1 MSDSK
6 VDLRR
11 RYIEGAVR
19 EAVGEMN
26 RYFQQEGVTTT
37 IGEEDL
43 GRIRL
48 SFDSSEEPDTAENLF
63 CILEDFPKVNPYL
76 IGKNAGRVFVR
87 YFNPT
92 LAQRYTT
99 GEATKISLV
108 IYHLFGILHVRNQDP
123 EADVDSF
130 PEAYESAR
138 ETFGWSSLRETKR
151 EQMERL
157 TGQPIDLP
165 TDPQTDDDTWRKKD
179 YFKQEEQA
187 LPPEDLDDFVDPEE
201 DARREA
207 RERRKEA
214 EKWDPNQGTD
224 FGYGFEVG
232 DLGHEGDERD
242 ELVRREVDSVKYD
255 GLAADRQANMSEEF
269 QAART
274 IYHGRRDSADN
285 WRTVLANLLTSPEED
300 SIRYLKGIF
309 NY

>member
-1 MSDSK
+1 MSDPK
-6 VDLRR
+6 VEARR
-11 RYIEGAVR
+11 SYLEGEVR
-19 EAVGEMN
+19 KALGLMN
-26 RYFQQEGVTTT
+26 RYLQEQGVTTT
-37 IGEEDL
+37 IREEDL

-48 SFDSSEEPDTAENLF
+48 SFDGEPDTTENLF
-63 CILEDFPKVNPYL
+63 CILEDAPKVDSYL
-76 IGKNAGRVFVR
+76 IGKNVGRVLVR

-92 LAQRYTT
+92 LEQRYTT
-99 GEATKISLV
+99 GEAAKISLV
-108 IYHLFGILHVRNQDP
+108 IYHLLGILHVRNQDP
-123 EADVDSF
+123 EADVDGF
-130 PEAYESAR
+130 PEVYESAR

-157 TGQPIDLP
+157 TGKPIDLP
-165 TDPQTDDDTWRKKD
+165 TDSQTDDDTGQKKD

-274 IYHGRRDSADN
+274 
-285 WRTVLANLLTSPEED
+285 W
-300 SIRYLKGIF
+300 
-309 NY
+309 